1 MKKRYLRLAALTAG
15 VLLTAQTGDRT
26 DRSFRCCAF
35 YL

>member
-15 VLLTAQTGDRT
+15 VLLTAQ
-26 DRSFRCCAF
+26 SFRCCAF